1 MTERLTINFT
11 PAEGALLRML
21 GLVERRGYL
30 LRNVTMKEDGGTASL
45 VIDVEPRDS
54 SRRVEVVALQ
64 LGRLIDVNSVNLA
77 IPHAGSF
84 S

>member
-1 MTERLTINFT
+1 
-11 PAEGALLRML
+11 ML

-30 LRNVTMKEDGGTASL
+30 LRNVTMRDDGASASL
-45 VIDVEPRDS
+45 VIDVDPRDS
-54 SRRVEVVALQ
+54 NRRVEVVAQQ

-77 IPHAGSF
+77 TPDAGSF